1 LGEENTFLGRKDVCF
16 YFFFSAEFEAEIGGW
31 GMIGDPVFNYISQ

>member
-1 LGEENTFLGRKDVCF
+1 VLL
-16 YFFFSAEFEAEIGGW
+16 FFFSAEFEAEIGGW